1 MRDLVVLFIHFI
13 ATLAR
18 LLGPGGARSIVAE
31 SLLLK
36 HQLLI
41 LNRSR
46 RRSPKSFAK
55 LKKHFSAHQKGILP
69 LSMPTTRA
77 KIWDI
82 LRLLRHGGPALCNV
96 AVTNSCNATCDFCN
110 FANGKIP
117 HKDLRWMEATRLD
130 PALQIL
136 HGRGIRYVSFFGG
149 EPLLH
154 PQIAEMIALRLQRAW
169 ERP

>member
-77 KIWDI
+77 KIWDM

-96 AVTNSCNATCDFCN
+96 AVTNSCTASCDVCN
-110 FANGKIP
+110 WTKGKIS
-117 HKDLRWMEATRLD
+117 HNAIRWIGASPPD
-130 PALQIL
+130 A
-136 HGRGIRYVSFFGG
+136 
-149 EPLLH
+149 PL
-154 PQIAEMIALRLQRAW
+154 PIMQGSG
-169 ERP
+169 